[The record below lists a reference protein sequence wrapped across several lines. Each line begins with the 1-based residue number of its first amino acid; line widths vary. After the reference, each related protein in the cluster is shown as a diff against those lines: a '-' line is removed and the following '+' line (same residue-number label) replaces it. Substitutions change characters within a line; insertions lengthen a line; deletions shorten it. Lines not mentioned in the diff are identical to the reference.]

1 MDGVLVKP
9 RSGLWDGFEKEKKT
23 RIDLDPT
30 KAIRWQ
36 YIIVTREPGEMPPF
50 GWFYFTI
57 YSIP

>member
-1 MDGVLVKP
+1 MKP
-9 RSGLWDGFEKEKKT
+9 TKRGPVFEEEEEKKT

-50 GWFYFTI
+50 GLVLFNNL
-57 YSIP
+57 